1 MSKKQISRKGTGG
14 RVYGGD
20 PDLVHI
26 PDGHRADVGQWLART
41 LADRMRSDA
50 ANRTR
55 PEKDMDVYSKP
66 LCPGCYMVVLFNAA
80 VALAKDSGQS
90 FSELGRT
97 MSEAFAKLATCPDD
111 DQACIEEIAV
121 KLDGGLI

>member
-1 MSKKQISRKGTGG
+1 MKKKLTRNGTGG

-26 PDGHRADVGQWLART
+26 KDGQRQEFGRAIAYT
-41 LADRMRSDA
+41 LERRMRYA
-50 ANRTR
+50 AT
-55 PEKDMDVYSKP
+55 EAGHDSAWEKP
-66 LCPGCYMVVLFNAA
+66 LCPGCYMVALFNAA
-80 VALAKDSGQS
+80 VTLAKENGQP

-111 DQACIEEIAV
+111 DPACIEEIAV
-121 KLDGGLI
+121 KLDGGGA